1 MCTGIPP
8 AMSNPDP
15 YDSGSRRVSGS
26 SDHDHDHTSG
36 VRRGAVGESSE
47 RIATANAGSPL
58 KWILP
63 LLAALV
69 ALTVFFFAG
78 DNDKDNFPD
87 TVDQIGNNQ
96 PGNCGAN
103 QTATD
108 EGTGDIAP
116 DDQNDCES
124 LAA

>member
-1 MCTGIPP
+1 
-8 AMSNPDP
+8 MSNRDP
-15 YDSGSRRVSGS
+15 YDDAGSRRVTGS
-26 SDHDHDHTSG
+26 SDTDSDL
-36 VRRGAVGESSE
+36 RRGAVGETSE
-47 RIATANAGSPL
+47 RIATAKASPL
-58 KWILP
+58 KWLLP
-63 LLAALV
+63 LLAALI

-78 DNDKDNFPD
+78 DNDRDNAPD

>member
-1 MCTGIPP
+1 MT
-8 AMSNPDP
+8 NRDP
-15 YDSGSRRVSGS
+15 YDDTGSRRVSGS
-26 SDHDHDHTSG
+26 SDQDSSSG
-36 VRRGAVGESSE
+36 LRRGAVGETSE
-47 RIATANAGSPL
+47 RIATAKASPL
-58 KWILP
+58 TWLLP
-63 LLAALV
+63 LLAALI

-78 DNDKDNFPD
+78 DNDRDNMPD
-87 TVDQIGNNQ
+87 TVDQIGNDQ

>member
-1 MCTGIPP
+1 
-8 AMSNPDP
+8 MSTPDP
-15 YDSGSRRVSGS
+15 HNTSGSHRVSGG
-26 SDHDHDHTSG
+26 HDHDHG
-36 VRRGAVGESSE
+36 ARRGAVGETSE
-47 RIATANAGSPL
+47 RVGRASTSNPL

-63 LLAALV
+63 LLIALV
-69 ALTVFFFAG
+69 ALTLFFFAG
-78 DNDKDNFPD
+78 DNDRDNFPD
-87 TVDQIGNNQ
+87 TVDQIGNDQ

-103 QTATD
+103 QTAQD

>member
-1 MCTGIPP
+1 
-8 AMSNPDP
+8 MSTRDP
-15 YDSGSRRVSGS
+15 HDTSGSHRVSGS
-26 SDHDHDHTSG
+26 GDHGHDHDHDGSA
-36 VRRGAVGESSE
+36 RRTAVGETSE
-47 RIATANAGSPL
+47 RIGRARTSNPL

-63 LLAALV
+63 LVIGLI
-69 ALTVFFFAG
+69 ALTLFLFAG
-78 DNDKDNFPD
+78 DNDKDNVPD
-87 TVDQIGNNQ
+87 TVDQIGNDQ
-96 PGNCGAN
+96 PGNCGGN

>member
-26 SDHDHDHTSG
+26 SDSDHDHDTG

-47 RIATANAGSPL
+47 RIATAKAASPL

-63 LLAALV
+63 LLAALI

-78 DNDKDNFPD
+78 DNDRDNTPD

-103 QTATD
+103 QTAKD

>member
-1 MCTGIPP
+1 
-8 AMSNPDP
+8 
-15 YDSGSRRVSGS
+15 VSGS
-26 SDHDHDHTSG
+26 SDHDREVGHDSEAG
-36 VRRGAVGESSE
+36 LRRGAVGETSE
-47 RIATANAGSPL
+47 RVATAKAASPL

-63 LLAALV
+63 LLV
-69 ALTVFFFAG
+69 ALIALTLFFFAG

-87 TVDQIGNNQ
+87 TVDQIGNTQ

-124 LAA
+124 LGA

>member
-1 MCTGIPP
+1 MT
-8 AMSNPDP
+8 NRDP
-15 YDSGSRRVSGS
+15 YDDTGSRRVSGS
-26 SDHDHDHTSG
+26 SDQDSSSG
-36 VRRGAVGESSE
+36 LRRGAVGETSE
-47 RIATANAGSPL
+47 RIATAKKASPL
-58 KWILP
+58 TWLLP
-63 LLAALV
+63 LLAALI

-78 DNDKDNFPD
+78 DNDRDNMPD
-87 TVDQIGNNQ
+87 TVDQIGNDQ